1 MADTDSAQ
9 AATTAAAATSTAATA
24 TAAKTETLGYI
35 LVVRIAFA
43 DYQIGEEITDVTTIK
58 EILGGDQAVYVIKRA
73 A

>member
-9 AATTAAAATSTAATA
+9 TASTAAAATTTA
-24 TAAKTETLGYI
+24 TNAAAKTETPGYI

>member
-9 AATTAAAATSTAATA
+9 TATTATTAAATT

>member
-1 MADTDSAQ
+1 MADTDNTQ
-9 AATTAAAATSTAATA
+9 AAPTAVASAPVS
-24 TAAKTETLGYI
+24 KTEAPGFI

-43 DYQIGEEITDVTTIK
+43 DYQIGEEITDAATIR

>member
-1 MADTDSAQ
+1 MAETDNTQ
-9 AATTAAAATSTAATA
+9 AASIAVASATVT
-24 TAAKTETLGYI
+24 KTEAPGFI

-43 DYQIGEEITDVTTIK
+43 DHQIGEEITDPAIIR

>member
-1 MADTDSAQ
+1 MADTDSTQ
-9 AATTAAAATSTAATA
+9 AATTAAATTP
-24 TAAKTETLGYI
+24 AAKTESLGYI

-43 DYQIGEEITDVTTIK
+43 DYQIGEEITDLPTIK

>member
-58 EILGGDQAVYVIKRA
+58 GILGGDQAVYVIKRA